1 MRIPI
6 LDRYL
11 LRELVSPFSFGVAL
25 FTFFLMIDRLYHL
38 TDLIITKG
46 VPIHLVL
53 QLLLFM
59 LPSFAPLIL
68 PMALLISVLLAGGRL
83 AGDLEIVAFKAA
95 GVSILRLFR
104 PVFFASVLISVVAGA
119 LILWIIPFTN
129 QLFQKQ
135 LFRILQA
142 RAITG
147 LQERIFNTT
156 FGDVVIYVEEVG
168 ASQTTLRGLL
178 ISDERDPKIS
188 RIITAAHGRLLADE
202 EAHRVTLR
210 LFDGAVHE
218 GDTVPTTP
226 PVLPKGEL
234 PPRGGAAGDARYRV
248 VNFTVYDMS
257 LSLDSPL
264 RDPRGQKPE
273 KDMTLAT
280 LLTKIKN
287 PGEEDMRMRL
297 AYGDDARM
305 HVAYLI
311 ELHKRFALSVAPLV
325 FTLLAF
331 PLAVRSHRSGRSLAL
346 IASLVILLVYHLLSN
361 SLENAALNLRISA
374 WIAAWTPGI
383 LFTLAG
389 VLLLTAVVREWSM
402 SLLAGIFRA
411 TTPLMKLIPLPSPGA
426 RGSHEVANRNHSR
439 HILDWYVLR
448 EFMSFIG
455 IGLAVASTLFIIVD
469 LLQTLDRYLRV
480 KPPLIFIVEHFVYRL
495 PIALHD
501 GLPVVILVATI
512 FLFLSLSRFHELT
525 AMKAAGISLYRISAP
540 VLLIGLAI
548 AIIAGIFQEFFI
560 PRLNELGED
569 VDRVKIRGQL
579 PRALESRQRMWLR
592 ASDSRFFRVE
602 LMSPTT
608 SDLYGLTILEVDRQ
622 LRLVDRLDAKHARW
636 TPKGWYVA
644 EGVIRQFERS
654 GEIFAVPFVGSALEL
669 QQDIGEFT
677 RVQRRID
684 SMSYSELS
692 DYIARLDAA
701 GFEVKRYLVQL
712 YSKVSFPLVNLIM
725 IVVAIPLALQA
736 PRGGRVFGV
745 GLAIAIMAGYLIT
758 HYVALALA
766 RADLL
771 PPLIAAWTANI
782 IFAGLGTSL
791 FLRART

>member
-1 MRIPI
+1 
-6 LDRYL
+6 
-11 LRELVSPFSFGVAL
+11 
-25 FTFFLMIDRLYHL
+25 
-38 TDLIITKG
+38 
-46 VPIHLVL
+46 
-53 QLLLFM
+53 
-59 LPSFAPLIL
+59 
-68 PMALLISVLLAGGRL
+68 
-83 AGDLEIVAFKAA
+83 
-95 GVSILRLFR
+95 
-104 PVFFASVLISVVAGA
+104 
-119 LILWIIPFTN
+119 
-129 QLFQKQ
+129 
-135 LFRILQA
+135 
-142 RAITG
+142 
-147 LQERIFNTT
+147 
-156 FGDVVIYVEEVG
+156 
-168 ASQTTLRGLL
+168 
-178 ISDERDPKIS
+178 
-188 RIITAAHGRLLADE
+188 
-202 EAHRVTLR
+202 
-210 LFDGAVHE
+210 
-218 GDTVPTTP
+218 
-226 PVLPKGEL
+226 
-234 PPRGGAAGDARYRV
+234 
-248 VNFTVYDMS
+248 
-257 LSLDSPL
+257 
-264 RDPRGQKPE
+264 
-273 KDMTLAT
+273 
-280 LLTKIKN
+280 
-287 PGEEDMRMRL
+287 
-297 AYGDDARM
+297 
-305 HVAYLI
+305 
-311 ELHKRFALSVAPLV
+311 
-325 FTLLAF
+325 
-331 PLAVRSHRSGRSLAL
+331 
-346 IASLVILLVYHLLSN
+346 
-361 SLENAALNLRISA
+361 
-374 WIAAWTPGI
+374 
-383 LFTLAG
+383 
-389 VLLLTAVVREWSM
+389 
-402 SLLAGIFRA
+402 
-411 TTPLMKLIPLPSPGA
+411 
-426 RGSHEVANRNHSR
+426 
-439 HILDWYVLR
+439 
-448 EFMSFIG
+448 
-455 IGLAVASTLFIIVD
+455 
-469 LLQTLDRYLRV
+469 
-480 KPPLIFIVEHFVYRL
+480 
-495 PIALHD
+495 
-501 GLPVVILVATI
+501 VILVATI